1 LTTLQMRAGSRN
13 ASVIRPR
20 KRRRRKRR
28 RLVVEVLLAVG
39 DERSMEVMVRRYVRR
54 RHRVSAVMMKD
65 WSAGFGV
72 MNVFWHD

>member
-1 LTTLQMRAGSRN
+1 M
-13 ASVIRPR
+13 
-20 KRRRRKRR
+20 
-28 RLVVEVLLAVG
+28 EVLLAVG